1 VSREETPPYLL
12 LAGACVLIVGMAA
25 YELAPASITPL
36 IRDSLGVGPS
46 AAGLLVGVM
55 FGTAV
60 VTSVPIGIGLDRT
73 DSRTATVAAVGML
86 LLAGAWGWQAASAGN
101 FASLLASR
109 FVGGVAFTLAWNAAI
124 DVVGRSFGPARRGT
138 AVGLVTASG
147 PVGFAL
153 AQGASPLVAAAVGW
167 PAVFPAYTGF
177 AVVGVVSFWLGSR
190 GQGRADGTATPGLAA
205 FRRVLTEPA
214 VWTVG
219 GIGFLAYTVYLFVNS
234 WAPSY
239 LTGELGLTLASS
251 GLVAALFPAVGAL
264 SRAGGG
270 LLSDRVFGG
279 RRRPVLLLA
288 FAVSTPV
295 VAGFTLLVGTPVVIG
310 ALLLSGF
317 AVQLSIG
324 LSFAYVRELVEPAV
338 AATAVAFLTSVSLAG
353 AFLSPTVGGVVV
365 ETAGYSV
372 AFVTAGLLG
381 ALGLA
386 LAWIAPEP

>member
-1 VSREETPPYLL
+1 MSRAETRPRLL

-25 YELAPASITPL
+25 YELAPASVTPL

-46 AAGLLVGVM
+46 AAGLVVGVM

-73 DSRTATVAAVGML
+73 DSRSATVAAVVIL
-86 LLAGAWGWQAASAGN
+86 LLAGVWGWQAANAGHY
-101 FASLLASR
+101 ASLLASR

-153 AQGASPLVAAAVGW
+153 AQGASPIVADAVGW
-167 PAVFPAYTGF
+167 PAVFPAYTGL
-177 AVVGVVSFWLGSR
+177 AVVGVVAFWLGSH
-190 GQGRADGTATPGLAA
+190 GQGRADGTATPGIAA
-205 FRRVLTEPA
+205 FRRVLTQPA

-219 GIGFLAYTVYLFVNS
+219 GVGFLAYTVYLFVNS

-239 LTGELGLTLASS
+239 LTDELGFTLALA
-251 GLVAALFPAVGAL
+251 GLLAALFPAVGAL

-295 VAGFTLLVGTPVVIG
+295 VAGFTLLTGTPVVVA

-338 AATAVAFLTSVSLAG
+338 AATAVAFVTSLSLAG
-353 AFLSPTVGGVVV
+353 AFLSPIAGGVVV
-365 ETAGYSV
+365 EAAGYPA
-372 AFVTAGLLG
+372 AFAAAGALG

>member
-1 VSREETPPYLL
+1 LV

-25 YELAPASITPL
+25 YELAPASVTPL

-46 AAGLLVGVM
+46 AAGLVVGVM

-73 DSRTATVAAVGML
+73 DSRTATVAAVL
-86 LLAGAWGWQAASAGN
+86 LLLVSGLWGWQAAAAGH

-109 FVGGVAFTLAWNAAI
+109 FAGGVAFTLAWNAAI

-153 AQGASPLVAAAVGW
+153 AQGASPVVADAVGW
-167 PAVFPAYTGF
+167 PAVFPAYTGL
-177 AVVGVVSFWLGSR
+177 AVVGVVPFWLGSH
-190 GQGRADGTATPGLAA
+190 GQGRADDSATPGLAA
-205 FRRVLTEPA
+205 FRQVLTKPA

-219 GIGFLAYTVYLFVNS
+219 GVGFLAYTVYLFVNS

-239 LTGELGLTLASS
+239 LTDELGLTLALS
-251 GLVAALFPAVGAL
+251 GLLAALFPAVGAL

-279 RRRPVLLLA
+279 RRRPVLVLA

-295 VAGFTLLVGTPVVIG
+295 VAGFTFLVGTPVVVA

-324 LSFAYVRELVEPAV
+324 LSFAYVRELVEPGV

-353 AFLSPTVGGVVV
+353 AFLSPIVGGVVV
-365 ETAGYSV
+365 ETAGYAV
-372 AFVTAGLLG
+372 AFAAAGALG